1 MIVAPRACHGR
12 LDDRHPAAH
21 RLGPASEG
29 RFGLPPHQYLL
40 QLRVDAARRL
50 LAAKVPASE
59 VAADVGF
66 ADQSHFVRRFLG
78 VTPGRYVNVGA
89 PR

>member
-1 MIVAPRACHGR
+1 MKVVLIQR
-12 LDDRHPAAH
+12 
-21 RLGPASEG
+21 
-29 RFGLPPHQYLL
+29 RFGLPPHQYLI

-66 ADQSHFVRRFLG
+66 ADQSHFVRRFKAILD

-89 PR
+89 SR